1 MSQLQIDPE
10 FRDKIPP
17 LTEAEFQQL
26 RENILA
32 DGEVYE
38 PIITWNDTIVDGH
51 NRWRVICENW
61 DLLKDHYRVKAMTFA
76 DKWDALDWM
85 CKKQLGRRNLTD
97 EQRTVLIGKMY
108 EARKKSV
115 GGTGANQHTKEQM
128 DQNDP
133 TASTAETIA
142 KELGV
147 GSATVKRAEKFAKG
161 IEALRETDSE
171 AAEKVLQ
178 GKASITK
185 AVVMEIPMMDQEERE
200 SVATAIK
207 TGAKR
212 SGWTIADRKAREDTK
227 AIVEDMMTPDVPE
240 YTVDDLV
247 REIKLDAEEFV
258 AILRTVLT
266 EHSTLLTADAR
277 AKVAEAIERE
287 AICEIKKVKELIK

>member
-1 MSQLQIDPE
+1 MRQLKIDPE

-26 RENILA
+26 RENILD

-61 DLLKDHYRVKAMTFA
+61 DLLKDHYRVKEMAFT

-108 EARKKSV
+108 EARKNSH
-115 GGTGANQHTKEQM
+115 GGDRRQSGE
-128 DQNDP
+128 
-133 TASTAETIA
+133 ASAQIGHMARTVDIIA
-142 KELGV
+142 KELGI
-147 GSATVKRAEKFAKG
+147 GKETVKRAEKFAKG
-161 IEALRETDSE
+161 IEALRETDAE
-171 AAEKVLQ
+171 AADKVLQ
-178 GKASITK
+178 GNAGVTK
-185 AVVMEIPMMDQEERE
+185 AVVMEIPMMGPEERE
-200 SVATAIK
+200 SVAEAIK
-207 TGAKR
+207 TGAKK

-227 AIVEDMMTPDVPE
+227 AIVEDMMTPDVPK

-247 REIKLDAEEFV
+247 REIELDAAEFV

-277 AKVAEAIERE
+277 EKVAEAIERE
-287 AICEIKKVKELIK
+287 AICEIKKVKELIR

>member
-61 DLLKDHYRVKAMTFA
+61 DLLKDHYRVKAMTFT

-128 DQNDP
+128 DHYLNVAAHYSNLCDKTSLVVFSVNRFSDWCVHQ
-133 TASTAETIA
+133 ASLYNQVFCVTAE
-142 KELGV
+142 
-147 GSATVKRAEKFAKG
+147 R
-161 IEALRETDSE
+161 LR
-171 AAEKVLQ
+171 
-178 GKASITK
+178 
-185 AVVMEIPMMDQEERE
+185 
-200 SVATAIK
+200 
-207 TGAKR
+207 
-212 SGWTIADRKAREDTK
+212 
-227 AIVEDMMTPDVPE
+227 
-240 YTVDDLV
+240 Y
-247 REIKLDAEEFV
+247 
-258 AILRTVLT
+258 
-266 EHSTLLTADAR
+266 
-277 AKVAEAIERE
+277 
-287 AICEIKKVKELIK
+287 

>member
-61 DLLKDHYRVKAMTFA
+61 DLLKDHYRVKTMTFT

-108 EARKKSV
+108 EARRKSV
-115 GGTGANQHTKEQM
+115 GNSGKRNEDGQWAQSEPNGR
-128 DQNDP
+128 
-133 TASTAETIA
+133 TAEVIA
-142 KELGV
+142 KELGI
-147 GSATVKRAEKFAKG
+147 GKETVKRAEKFAKG
-161 IEALRETDSE
+161 IEALRETDAE

-178 GKASITK
+178 GKASVTK
-185 AVVMEIPMMDQEERE
+185 AVVMEIPMMEPEERE

-227 AIVEDMMTPDVPE
+227 AIVESMMTPDVPE

-247 REIKLDAEEFV
+247 REIELDAAEFV

-266 EHSTLLTADAR
+266 EHSTLLGTEAR
-277 AKVAEAIERE
+277 AKVAEAIERA